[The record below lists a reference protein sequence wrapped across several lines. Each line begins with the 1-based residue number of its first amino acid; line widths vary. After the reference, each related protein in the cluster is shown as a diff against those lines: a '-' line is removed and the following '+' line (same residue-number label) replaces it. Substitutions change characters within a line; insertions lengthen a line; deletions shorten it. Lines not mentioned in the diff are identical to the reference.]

1 MRKIKFKSREV
12 VSRAPESENKPEIK
26 KDDVKLSYK
35 VYGQDFS
42 LNDIDYIDYYR
53 TRMKMMAM
61 RFMLVG
67 RIDDKG
73 VYRIKNEIKYD
84 LINMLK
90 EISDEGEDFIR
101 GEAYF
106 MKKYFYFHIDITRD
120 GLKAKASLYLSE
132 FVDDFLDDEY
142 IVSHIADFEDV
153 DDQHFVNKTKEAY
166 NLQDVALKNDELK
179 IPNLAV
185 LMQDEYDIDKYIGGL
200 YDIASQIYLMR
211 MLKLLEESGDPVCLD
226 IIRRYRELSVDIDE
240 NESDEYERRN
250 INKNTRLKALLDR
263 AIDEKGGLEK
273 LPVNKE
279 KLKNIVHEINKS
291 VKAIDGLQ
299 MNPAAI
305 EILRPDSPKGGGGGS
320 SALPKKVAGKSQ
332 PKKSSGGQP
341 KKNDKKP
348 SATSAGKPKT
358 DKPEKKEDK
367 KTKPLYT
374 GNPFAELEKK
384 RKKEKEEEMR
394 RRAAKR
400 GKDKQEGDLD
410 KGKKTPAADET
421 KKTAEQHG
429 ETEGTK
435 PAPSR
440 VTGAV
445 VLPEDKSN
453 LGKAEGTATQT
464 AEGNASLNAEG
475 TAVQKTRNKIDAEG
489 TATQGKEDNVSLD
502 AEGVSE
508 VGENKPPEGVES
520 TELPVSP
527 SNAAE
532 SAASNIEIEV
542 NVTVQTQT
550 LPERDFDEPEAY

>member
-12 VSRAPESENKPEIK
+12 VSRTPESENKPEIK

-73 VYRIKNEIKYD
+73 VYRIKDEIKYD

-106 MKKYFYFHIDITRD
+106 MKKYFYFKIDITRD
-120 GLKAKASLYLSE
+120 GLKAKASLYLLE

-153 DDQHFVNKTKEAY
+153 DDQHFMNKTKEAY
-166 NLQDVALKNDELK
+166 NLKDVALKNDELK

-185 LMQDEYDIDKYIGGL
+185 LMQDEHDIDKYIGGL

-211 MLKLLEESGDPVCLD
+211 MLKMLEESGNPVCLD

-240 NESDEYERRN
+240 QENEEYERRN

-279 KLKNIVHEINKS
+279 KLKSVVHEINKS

-305 EILRPDSPKGGGGGS
+305 EVLRPDSPKGNEGVGNP
-320 SALPKKVAGKSQ
+320 LPKKVAGKGQ
-332 PKKSSGGQP
+332 AKKPSSGGQTE
-341 KKNDKKP
+341 KKDKKASSTKP
-348 SATSAGKPKT
+348 SAGKAPAAT
-358 DKPEKKEDK
+358 NARAEQKK
-367 KTKPLYT
+367 KPLYT
-374 GNPFAELEKK
+374 GNPYEELEKK
-384 RKKEKEEEMR
+384 RKKEKEAELR
-394 RRAAKR
+394 KRAAARDKKEMDDDLNKR
-400 GKDKQEGDLD
+400 KI
-410 KGKKTPAADET
+410 TPAPDEAET
-421 KKTAEQHG
+421 PEESEKAAEQQSKA
-429 ETEGTK
+429 EGSK
-435 PAPSR
+435 PATPA
-440 VTGAV
+440 VAV
-445 VLPEDKSN
+445 VELPEDESE
-453 LGKAEGTATQT
+453 LGSAEGAQVTDENDSPSKD
-464 AEGNASLNAEG
+464 AENASEM
-475 TAVQKTRNKIDAEG
+475 E
-489 TATQGKEDNVSLD
+489 
-502 AEGVSE
+502 
-508 VGENKPPEGVES
+508 ENKTPERIES
-520 TELPVSP
+520 NELPAPP

-532 SAASNIEIEV
+532 NVVSNIEIEV
-542 NVTVQTQT
+542 NVTVQTQA
-550 LPERDFDEPEAY
+550 LPELDFDEPEV